1 VLFAVVFAC
10 RVFSTDK
17 AIDIDTVRSTVVHE
31 AAIAQGNNAA
41 HGVDKG
47 QFMCGN
53 YHSGPVRSGVS
64 KKLEKGFLAGSVETD
79 EGFINEQQIKRTN
92 EAKSDC

>member
-10 RVFSTDK
+10 RVFSAHK
-17 AIDIDTVRSTVVHE
+17 AIDIDAVRSTVVHE

-53 YHSGPVRSGVS
+53 HHSGPVRSGVS
-64 KKLEKGFLAGSVETD
+64 EKFEKGFLTGSVETD
-79 EGFINEQQIKRTN
+79 ERFVNE
-92 EAKSDC
+92 